1 MKMKFGAIVVDGR
14 GKIGGHVASK
24 NRAGAYLRTKVT
36 PVNPQS
42 SKQINVRGTFAGL
55 SQAWRGLTVA
65 QRASW
70 NSSVASFA
78 KTDIFGDLK
87 NPSGFNLYQKLNN
100 NLIQSGA
107 TKLDV
112 CPLPLSVGSCIATS
126 LGATTTP
133 ESLSIV
139 IEPAVPAETAL
150 LIDATPQLSAGIS
163 FVKNRYRRIAIS
175 ATGQTS
181 PINILSSYQNA
192 IGSVTE
198 VGSIIYVKITPVS
211 TLTGQVGASSVVS
224 CIVEAS

>member
-55 SQAWRGLTVA
+55 SQAWRGLSVA

-87 NPSGFNLYQKLNN
+87 NPSGFNLFQKLNN
-100 NLIQSGA
+100 NLLQCGESQL
-107 TKLDV
+107 TS
-112 CPLPLSVGSCIATS
+112 CPLPVAVGSCTAIS
-126 LGATTTP
+126 LDAVVSP
-133 ESLSIV
+133 QKLSISLSELVPEDTTLIV
-139 IEPAVPAETAL
+139 
-150 LIDATPQLSAGIS
+150 DATPQLSAGIS
-163 FVKNRYRRIAIS
+163 FVKNRYRRIGTYPARNSNAPGYSRKI
-175 ATGQTS
+175 QL
-181 PINILSSYQNA
+181 INRSR
-192 IGSVTE
+192 
-198 VGSIIYVKITPVS
+198 
-211 TLTGQVGASSVVS
+211 
-224 CIVEAS
+224 